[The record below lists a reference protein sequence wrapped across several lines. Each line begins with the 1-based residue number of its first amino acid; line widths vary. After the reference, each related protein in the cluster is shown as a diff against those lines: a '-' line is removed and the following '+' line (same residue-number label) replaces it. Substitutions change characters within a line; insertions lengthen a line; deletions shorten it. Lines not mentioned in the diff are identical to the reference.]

1 MKREQKREKNQRRNQ
16 DHRPMIPELSNP
28 EDSVDIAVRN
38 VRRRYDDINPTDY
51 LKWR

>member
-1 MKREQKREKNQRRNQ
+1 MKRKQKREKNQRRNQ
-16 DHRPMIPELSNP
+16 DHRPMIPELRNP